1 MAKLATIRKQI
12 KLVEEIQHVTRTM
25 KTISAVRWR
34 MGKGTV
40 DRINNFT
47 QKLENIL
54 KAVSFCFPLSPP
66 EGILVLGIFSDKGL
80 VGNFN
85 QLLAYKITD
94 FMSTQEKDKVKLAI
108 LGSQGRNLI
117 SGELMFFQELSIR
130 QLPRYWDIRD
140 LVYKIEEL
148 RKEGKFTHLYLA
160 FNRYISVSQHRAE
173 VVPVLP
179 LPLEERNEKEAQEK
193 YLFLSDTKLLAERLS
208 FEYLFASVYRAIVES
223 FISEQATRLTIMDA
237 ATNHAQDMIESLTT
251 WYHKMRQE
259 QITQELNEVSSA
271 YQVLENKLRSK

>member
-1 MAKLATIRKQI
+1 M
-12 KLVEEIQHVTRTM
+12 
-25 KTISAVRWR
+25 
-34 MGKGTV
+34 
-40 DRINNFT
+40 
-47 QKLENIL
+47 
-54 KAVSFCFPLSPP
+54 
-66 EGILVLGIFSDKGL
+66 
-80 VGNFN
+80 
-85 QLLAYKITD
+85 
-94 FMSTQEKDKVKLAI
+94 
-108 LGSQGRNLI
+108 
-117 SGELMFFQELSIR
+117 
-130 QLPRYWDIRD
+130 PRYWDIRD

-179 LPLEERNEKEAQEK
+179 LPLEERYEKEAQEK

-259 QITQELNEVSSA
+259 QITQELKRGKKQWLSSSGKQTAEV
-271 YQVLENKLRSK
+271 NKKHGSLTTQESKRPKKQK